1 MNLEQLNF
9 HHLFYFWRVAKM
21 GHLTRAA
28 QTLHVSQSA
37 LSAQIKQLEDR
48 LGETCSSAKKRRL
61 PLTETGQL
69 VLSYAENIF
78 GLGQE
83 MLGRLQGSSEGMT
96 RLRVGS
102 VATLSRNYQE
112 NWIRPLLS
120 DPAVTLTLES
130 GLLHDLLD
138 GLLQHQLDVVLAN
151 EPVPSDPS
159 SHCTAAFWAV
169 RPFPGGTGVV
179 VVQTDLGHS
188 ARARRARP
196 GSTGPPSR
204 PACAVRRVV
213 PFSRVKPR
221 IRAEV
226 DDMAMLRLI
235 ARDSG
240 WLTVVPEVVVQ
251 DELKSKLLVKV
262 GESADLKENF
272 YAITTPHRYR
282 IERLERLLKGACLAL
297 RLKRRRPER
306 LGTALK
312 STRALGPP
320 PHGSRH
326 HGCDRRA

>member
-21 GHLTRAA
+21 GHLTRTA
-28 QTLHVSQSA
+28 QALHVSQSS

-48 LGETCSSAKKRRL
+48 LGEPLFEREKRRL
-61 PLTETGQL
+61 VLTETGQL

-83 MLGRLQGSSEGMT
+83 MLGRLEGSSEGMT

-120 DPAVTLTLES
+120 DPSVTLMLES
-130 GLLHDLLD
+130 GLLQDLLD
-138 GLLQHQLDVVLAN
+138 RLLQHQLDVVLAN
-151 EPVPSDPS
+151 EPVPSDPQQPLHCRFLGS
-159 SHCTAAFWAV
+159 QTISLVGPTSHWCGQSLAIPHGLDGRDLAL
-169 RPFPGGTGVV
+169 PGPRHALRA
-179 VVQTDLGHS
+179 QFDALCQS
-188 ARARRARP
+188 A
-196 GSTGPPSR
+196 G
-204 PACAVRRVV
+204 
-213 PFSRVKPR
+213 VKPR

-251 DELKSKLLVKV
+251 DELMSGLLVKV
-262 GESADLKENF
+262 GQSTELKENF

-282 IERLERLLKGACLAL
+282 IERLERLLSGM
-297 RLKRRRPER
+297 P
-306 LGTALK
+306 
-312 STRALGPP
+312 
-320 PHGSRH
+320 
-326 HGCDRRA
+326 